1 MKSKSDNFRQSSIQD
16 ILNILFEHNAN
27 VIIYEPISTENNLFC
42 GFEIISDINEFKNR
56 ADIIVANRYDSELD
70 DVKNKVYTRDL
81 YNRD

>member
-27 VIIYEPISTENNLFC
+27 VIIYEPIYTENNLFC